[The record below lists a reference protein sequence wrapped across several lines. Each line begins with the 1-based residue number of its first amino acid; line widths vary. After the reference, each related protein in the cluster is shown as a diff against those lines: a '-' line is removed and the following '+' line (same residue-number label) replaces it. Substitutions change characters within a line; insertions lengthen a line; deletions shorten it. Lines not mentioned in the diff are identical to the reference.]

1 MRTKKV
7 RSAMLEEAKKYLEMQ
22 DELPDFEELVVK
34 ICQRDLTLGEKVE
47 AASKPLYLMRYE

>member
-1 MRTKKV
+1 
-7 RSAMLEEAKKYLEMQ
+7 MLEEAKKYLEMQ

-47 AASKPLYLMRYE
+47 EASKPLYLMRYE